1 MKMVL
6 RGDTMYFQGKLFFRF
21 RSMQTTTTTTTITTT
36 NNNKSLGSRA
46 TYI

>member
-21 RSMQTTTTTTTITTT
+21 RNMQTTTTT
-36 NNNKSLGSRA
+36 NNNNKKSLGSGA